1 MAKSGDR
8 SENRISAGDCDAV
21 AAAVRIVIQNL
32 FVAAVPVDMWAKA
45 EPVGASRSS
54 TYPRASRRVM
64 LALLVKTVPHLLIVR
79 LELHVPRTPQAE
91 LLLSML
97 ARANT
102 VNDGVCICIFCVGA
116 RQRCALHLHTRCW
129 RATFVNCICILG
141 VHARCEFF
149 VNAATLGAMLTPS
162 NDSRQHDFADLD
174 RFFSLSDRDVRL
186 HGGQLNEH
194 KPGQIG

>member
-1 MAKSGDR
+1 MLAPGFRMAKSGDR

-21 AAAVRIVIQNL
+21 AAAVRLSFQNL

-45 EPVGASRSS
+45 EPIGASRSS

-64 LALLVKTVPHLLIVR
+64 LALLVKPRHTFLLY

-102 VNDGVCICIFCVGA
+102 VNNGVCISIFCVGA

-129 RATFVNCICILG
+129 HATSSIASASSVF
-141 VHARCEFF
+141 ARVPNFRQRCDAWS
-149 VNAATLGAMLTPS
+149 NA
-162 NDSRQHDFADLD
+162 DS
-174 RFFSLSDRDVRL
+174 V
-186 HGGQLNEH
+186 E
-194 KPGQIG
+194 